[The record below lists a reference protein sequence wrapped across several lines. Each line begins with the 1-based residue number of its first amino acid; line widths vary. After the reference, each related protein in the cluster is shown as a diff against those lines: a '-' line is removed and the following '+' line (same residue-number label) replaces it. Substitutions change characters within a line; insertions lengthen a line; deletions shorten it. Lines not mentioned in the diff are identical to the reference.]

1 MKNIVLKTYNRNVPF
16 SPIGEKVQPAFVR
29 DADEGSLSGMTSP
42 HPNPLP
48 NLGEGSATLL

>member
-1 MKNIVLKTYNRNVPF
+1 MKISCKKIITDPF

-29 DADEGSLSGMTSP
+29 DADEGNSSGMTSP

-48 NLGEGSATLL
+48 NWGEGNALLL